1 MTEEQ
6 GGPSE
11 EELAA
16 AFEEQLRRLTP
27 LDVILQAAVSLI
39 NLAGRRLG
47 LDPASAGERDL
58 EQARD
63 GIDGARALMT
73 VLDRREDAE
82 TLQPLRDALSA
93 LQLHYARL
101 AGPGGAPPPGP
112 AGATEP
118 PAPAPPAAEEE
129 PGGAGPAQRSGRLW
143 IPGQ

>member
-6 GGPSE
+6 AQPSE
-11 EELAA
+11 AELA

-47 LDPASAGERDL
+47 LDPSSAGERDL

-101 AGPGGAPPPGP
+101 AGTGGAPPPGP
-112 AGATEP
+112 GGTGEP
-118 PAPAPPAAEEE
+118 AAPAPEPAEE

>member
-6 GGPSE
+6 AQPSE

-47 LDPASAGERDL
+47 LDPSSAGERDL
-58 EQARD
+58 GQARD
-63 GIDGARALMT
+63 GIDGARALMA
-73 VLDRREDAE
+73 VLERREEAE
-82 TLQPLRDALSA
+82 TLAPLREALSA

-101 AGPGGAPPPGP
+101 AGPGGSPADSGGSAEPPSQQPPP
-112 AGATEP
+112 AQEGAS
-118 PAPAPPAAEEE
+118 
-129 PGGAGPAQRSGRLW
+129 GGGPAQRSGRLW